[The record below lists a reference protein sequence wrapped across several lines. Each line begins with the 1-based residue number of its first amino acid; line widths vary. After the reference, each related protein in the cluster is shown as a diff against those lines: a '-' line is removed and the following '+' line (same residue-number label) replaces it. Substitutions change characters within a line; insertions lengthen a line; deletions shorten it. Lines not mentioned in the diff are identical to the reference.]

1 MKKVIAANWKMNK
14 TREQAHQFFQEFA
27 EKNLE
32 TTTKLQ
38 GSRATREVLQKDVVF
53 CVPFTALGIAREYA
67 DEKGFTV
74 GAQNFHPAK
83 SGAYTGEISA
93 EMLIEVG
100 AKVVL
105 IGHSERRAL
114 FGETDDFINQKVK
127 AALNNGLYVILCIG
141 ETLDE
146 REGNKT
152 EKVLAAQL
160 QKALDGVELSQAE
173 QYILVVAYEPV
184 WAIGTGKVATLEQIE
199 ATHKFVKKQ
208 LKKLYPDVTIPVL
221 YGGSAN
227 EKNAAE
233 ILAVKGV
240 DGVLVGGAALDAGK
254 FAAIINS

>member
-1 MKKVIAANWKMNK
+1 MNK

-27 EKNLE
+27 EKNLDP
-32 TTTKLQ
+32 K
-38 GSRATREVLQKDVVF
+38 KDVVF
-53 CVPFTALGIAREYA
+53 CTPFTALGIAREYA

-93 EMLIEVG
+93 EMLSEIGV
-100 AKVVL
+100 KVVL

-114 FGETDDFINQKVK
+114 FGETDEFVNQKVK
-127 AALNNGLYVILCIG
+127 AALDNGLYALLCIG
-141 ETLDE
+141 ETLE
-146 REGNKT
+146 QRESGETNT
-152 EKVLAAQL
+152 VLTAQL
-160 QKALDGVELSQAE
+160 EKGLEGIELPKSDWYQ
-173 QYILVVAYEPV
+173 LVVAYEPV

-199 ATHKFVKKQ
+199 QTHAHVHKE
-208 LKKLYPDVTIPVL
+208 LKRLYPDVTTPVL

-240 DGVLVGGAALDAGK
+240 DGVLVGGAALDPDK

>member
-1 MKKVIAANWKMNK
+1 MNK
-14 TREQAHQFFQEFA
+14 TREQTHQFFQQFA
-27 EKNLE
+27 EKNLDP
-32 TTTKLQ
+32 K
-38 GSRATREVLQKDVVF
+38 KDVVF
-53 CVPFTALGIAREYA
+53 CVPFTNLGIAREYA
-67 DEKGFTV
+67 DEQGFTV

-93 EMLIEVG
+93 EMLTEIG

-114 FGETDDFINQKVK
+114 FGETDQFINQKVK
-127 AALNNGLYVILCIG
+127 AALDNSLYVVLCIG
-141 ETLDE
+141 ETLDQ

-152 EKVLAAQL
+152 KKVLASQL
-160 QKALDGVELSQAE
+160 EKGLADIILPQSDWYQ
-173 QYILVVAYEPV
+173 LVVAYEPV

-199 ATHKFVKKQ
+199 ETHKFVKNQ
-208 LKKLYPDVTIPVL
+208 LNKLYPDITIPVL

-233 ILAVKGV
+233 ILAVPGV
-240 DGVLVGGAALDAGK
+240 DGVLVGGASLDPDK